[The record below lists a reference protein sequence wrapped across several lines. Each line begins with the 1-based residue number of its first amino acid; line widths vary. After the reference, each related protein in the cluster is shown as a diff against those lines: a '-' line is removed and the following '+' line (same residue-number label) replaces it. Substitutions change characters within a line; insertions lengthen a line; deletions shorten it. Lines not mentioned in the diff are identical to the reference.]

1 MRLFIALPV
10 PDAVAQ
16 RAARILPDGLPG
28 LRHAGPGLLHVT
40 LAFLGATPA
49 ERLADVAAATGAAAA
64 GHAGFEIELASLGRF
79 PPGGRPR
86 VVWLGLAEGAEHV
99 IALAALVRAELA
111 RRGLRF
117 DPKPA
122 SPHVTLARLQGGAS
136 AAEARAIAAA
146 VAGLTV
152 PPLRFRADAVHVVES
167 VLSRGGPRYSSR
179 ATVPLS

>member
-1 MRLFIALPV
+1 VRLFIALPV

-16 RAARILPDGLPG
+16 RAAGILPAGLPG
-28 LRHAGPGLLHVT
+28 LRRAGPELLHVT

-49 ERLADVAAATGAAAA
+49 ERLADIAAATAAAAA
-64 GHAGFEIELASLGRF
+64 GHAHFEIELAPLGRF
-79 PPGGRPR
+79 PPRGRPR

-99 IALAALVRAELA
+99 VALAASVRAELA
-111 RRGLRF
+111 RRHLRF

-122 SPHVTLARLQGGAS
+122 SPHVTLARLRHGAS

-146 VAGLTV
+146 VAGLAA
-152 PPLRFRADAVHVVES
+152 PPLRFRADAVQVVES

-179 ATVPLS
+179 ATAPLG